1 MDIKAVFFDLDGTL
15 FTSTRGVAT
24 STRKAIQE
32 LRQKDIFVGIAT
44 GRGPAFVMPLLED
57 LDLDFA
63 VSYNGQ
69 YIFTPK
75 EVIFQNPLEQKSLK
89 NLINYA
95 TENHSDISLGD

>member
-44 GRGPAFVMPLLED
+44 GRGPAFVMPLLEN

-63 VSYNGQ
+63 VTYNGQ

-75 EVIFQNPLEQKSLK
+75 EVIFQNPLEQKTLKKLMNMRQKIIRTSL
-89 NLINYA
+89 
-95 TENHSDISLGD
+95 

>member
-44 GRGPAFVMPLLED
+44 EAQLL
-57 LDLDFA
+57 
-63 VSYNGQ
+63 SCHY
-69 YIFTPK
+69 
-75 EVIFQNPLEQKSLK
+75 
-89 NLINYA
+89 
-95 TENHSDISLGD
+95 